1 MKTAV
6 IVLVTIMLAACASK
20 YSKRYTG
27 PNGRS
32 AYYVECS
39 GVKENCYPAANE
51 RCPAG
56 YKITKLESGLTLSW
70 RDESKMVDKF
80 DMLIECNE

>member
-1 MKTAV
+1 MKIVAV
-6 IVLVTIMLAACASK
+6 VFVAIMLAACASK

-39 GVKENCYPAANE
+39 GVKENCYPAANNL
-51 RCPAG
+51 CPSG
-56 YKITKLESGLTLSW
+56 YRITKLESGPTLSW
-70 RDESKMVDKF
+70 RDETKLTEKF